1 MIPQKKI
8 INLFE
13 AWSKIS
19 GSKLQS
25 VLTEPKKLKLQFI
38 SNVSN
43 SKSNQLLKKIQKLT
57 IEKHPSGNVSFIG
70 FWNDTQYRTYRIDF
84 IDPATKEKIDWEK
97 ADLWFNS
104 LIDLVKEVSSN
115 E

>member
-8 INLFE
+8 ISLFE
-13 AWSKIS
+13 IWSTIS
-19 GSKLQS
+19 GSKLQN
-25 VLTEPKKLKLQFI
+25 VLTEPQKLKLQFI

-43 SKSNQLLKKIQKLT
+43 SKSNQLLEKIKKLT

-70 FWNDTQYRTYRIDF
+70 FWNDTQYRVYRIDF
-84 IDPATKEKIDWEK
+84 IDPAINEKIDWEK
-97 ADLWFNS
+97 ATLWFDN
-104 LIDLVKEVSSN
+104 LIDLVKEVSKN

>member
-1 MIPQKKI
+1 MIHQKKI

-13 AWSKIS
+13 VWSKIS
-19 GSKLQS
+19 GSKLQN
-25 VLTEPKKLKLQFI
+25 VLTEPQKLKLQFI

-43 SKSNQLLKKIQKLT
+43 SKSNQLLEKIQKLT
-57 IEKHPSGNVSFIG
+57 IRKHPSGNVSFIG
-70 FWNDTQYRTYRIDF
+70 FWNDTQYRAYRIDF
-84 IDPATKEKIDWEK
+84 IDPAIKEEIDWKK
-97 ADLWFNS
+97 ANLWFDS

>member
-1 MIPQKKI
+1 MIHQKKI

-13 AWSKIS
+13 IWSKIG
-19 GSKLQS
+19 GSKLQN
-25 VLTEPKKLKLQFI
+25 VLTEPQKLKLQFI

-43 SKSNQLLKKIQKLT
+43 SKSNQLLEKIKKLT
-57 IEKHPSGNVSFIG
+57 IEKYPSGNVSFIG
-70 FWNDTQYRTYRIDF
+70 FWNDTQYRVYRVDF
-84 IDPATKEKIDWEK
+84 IDPATNEEIDWEK
-97 ADLWFNS
+97 ANLWFDN